1 MRLLGEIVEFEGM
14 LCLRTAPN
22 CYYPLEGNSGVAS
35 DFCESFNAP
44 APSDVGRRLYRMDA
58 GHLAMESREQAAER
72 KARKKV

>member
-58 GHLAMESREQAAER
+58 GHLAMESRDQAAAR
-72 KARKKV
+72 KAGK